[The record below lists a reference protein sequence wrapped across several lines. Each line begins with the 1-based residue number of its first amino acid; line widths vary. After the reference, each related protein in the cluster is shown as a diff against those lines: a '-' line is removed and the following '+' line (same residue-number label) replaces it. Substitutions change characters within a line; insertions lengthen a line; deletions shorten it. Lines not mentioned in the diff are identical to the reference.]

1 MVLGRLVILG
11 DSLDESAVIGRFNWT
26 LVQYYRAPFFGV
38 FSDWAKV
45 LMKVPILNDCTRH
58 L

>member
-11 DSLDESAVIGRFNWT
+11 NSLDKNAVIGRFNWT
-26 LVQYYRAPFFGV
+26 LVQYYGAPFFGV
-38 FSDWAKV
+38 FSAWAKV
-45 LMKVPILNDCTRH
+45 LTKVPILNDCTRR